1 MLKEIGH
8 GLLVGNHEH
17 EKPFGG
23 FSHIPWS
30 HVENG
35 YCICLECCAMK
46 I

>member
-1 MLKEIGH
+1 MA
-8 GLLVGNHEH
+8 GNIEH

-30 HVENG
+30 HVENCYG
-35 YCICLECCAMK
+35 ISLECYAMK